1 MALDQ
6 VFRRNTIANNG
17 RFFVGGNVQNVL
29 FEAGSVSD
37 AEIGLEVTTR
47 GGRWA
52 DFLQGGPTDI
62 LARDNI
68 FNNVTTP
75 YAGDRLNET
84 IILPAQAQGR

>member
-1 MALDQ
+1 
-6 VFRRNTIANNG
+6 
-17 RFFVGGNVQNVL
+17 VQNVL
-29 FEAGSVSD
+29 FEAGRVSD

-62 LARDNI
+62 LARNNT
-68 FNNVTTP
+68 FENVTTP

-84 IILPAQAQGR
+84 VIQPAVKPGDLGCATLEQSRSLPEK

>member
-1 MALDQ
+1 MVGNSDLLDGAA
-6 VFRRNTIANNG
+6 AN
-17 RFFVGGNVQNVL
+17 RFVAGGNVQNVL
-29 FEAGSVSD
+29 FEAGRVSD

-62 LARDNI
+62 LARNNI
-68 FNNVTTP
+68 FKNVTTP

-84 IILPAQAQGR
+84 VILPAEPNTQ